1 MQVNTNQPRV
11 SIGIDAAVVAAHQV
25 AVRGETRE
33 DFKVMPNLA
42 GLAELGRRLEP
53 YAGAMVVAEPTAG
66 TWLPLAHVVTDA
78 GCDIGFVANRD
89 SARLRS
95 AIAGAS
101 KTDVID
107 ANMLA
112 NCEEI
117 LGVVANPVP
126 PPGQIAL
133 RRAVRR
139 RHVATVDAHRAECRL
154 WALAAW
160 AFPDLWRATG
170 GHTLAQPILSRW
182 AHLESLSRA
191 RLVSV
196 TDVVSAHSRDKD
208 PTRRA
213 ERIRDT
219 AAGWA
224 QFWHERLDLDA
235 LAWEVAALLDDIAT
249 ADQRQA
255 DSTNQ
260 AFGLWRHY
268 WPDDPLITIPGMGPV
283 CSATLRGWW
292 GNATQFPTPK
302 AAVAHTGLNPSTWSS
317 GLTES
322 PSRPITKQGPA
333 ELRLA
338 LYQAA
343 NIARRHDPQ
352 LAEHYRRLMT
362 ERGHN
367 HISANTAIARKL
379 ACRAWAIATT
389 GRAYQPRDLDGHP
402 ITHDQA
408 KALAAELAV
417 PEDTR
422 ARRRGHTR
430 KGRLNPT

>member
-1 MQVNTNQPRV
+1 MQVNTNPARV

-25 AVRGETRE
+25 AVRGEVRE
-33 DFKVMPNLA
+33 DFKVRSTLA
-42 GLAELGRRLEP
+42 GLAELTGRLKE

-66 TWLPLAHVVTDA
+66 TWLPLAHAVADA
-78 GCDIGFVANRD
+78 GCGIGFVANRD
-89 SARLRS
+89 SSRLRK

-107 ANMLA
+107 ADMLA
-112 NCEEI
+112 HCEEI
-117 LGVVANPVP
+117 LGVVSAPVP

-133 RRAVRR
+133 RRAMRR
-139 RHVATVDAHRAECRL
+139 RHIATVDAHRAETRL

-170 GHTLAQPILSRW
+170 GHTLAQPLLRRW
-182 AHLESLSRA
+182 PHLESLSRA
-191 RLVSV
+191 RPSSISDMVA
-196 TDVVSAHSRDKD
+196 DHSRDQD
-208 PTRRA
+208 PQRRA

-219 AAGWA
+219 AAGWVR
-224 QFWHERLDLDA
+224 FWEGRLDLDA
-235 LAWEVAALLDDIAT
+235 LAWEVTAMLDDIAV

-255 DSTNQ
+255 GATQQ
-260 AFGLWRHY
+260 ATGLWKDN

-283 CSATLRGWW
+283 CSAAIRGWW
-292 GNATQFPTPK
+292 GNATQFRTAK
-302 AAVAHTGLNPSTWSS
+302 AAVAHTGLNPSMWSS

-322 PSRPITKQGPA
+322 PSRRITKQGPA

-343 NIARRHDPQ
+343 NVARRHDPQ
-352 LAEHYRRLMT
+352 LAGHYHRLMT

-389 GRAYQPRDLDGHP
+389 GRVYQPRDLDGNP
-402 ITHDQA
+402 ISRYQA
-408 KALAAELAV
+408 TVLAAELAV
-417 PEDTR
+417 PDDVR

-430 KGRLNPT
+430 RGRLNPT

>member
-1 MQVNTNQPRV
+1 MQVNTPQARV

-25 AVRGETRE
+25 AVRGEVRE
-33 DFKVMPNLA
+33 DFKVRSTLA
-42 GLAELGRRLEP
+42 GLSELTDRLEP

-66 TWLPLAHVVTDA
+66 TWLPLAHAVTDA
-78 GCDIGFVANRD
+78 GCGIGFVANRD
-89 SARLRS
+89 SARLRR

-107 ANMLA
+107 ADMLA
-112 NCEEI
+112 HCEEI
-117 LGVVANPVP
+117 LGVVSAPMP

-133 RRAVRR
+133 RRAMRR
-139 RHVATVDAHRAECRL
+139 RHIATVDAHRAETRL

-160 AFPDLWRATG
+160 AFPDLWRTTG
-170 GHTLAQPILSRW
+170 GHTLAQPLLGRWPHLEVLSRGRP
-182 AHLESLSRA
+182 SSI
-191 RLVSV
+191 
-196 TDVVSAHSRDKD
+196 TDMVAAHSRDHE
-208 PTRRA
+208 PQRRA
-213 ERIRDT
+213 ERIRDA

-224 QFWHERLDLDA
+224 RFWRGRLDLDA
-235 LAWEVAALLDDIAT
+235 LAWEVAAMLDDIAA

-255 DSTNQ
+255 DATRQ
-260 AFGLWRHY
+260 AIGLWRRH
-268 WPDDPLITIPGMGPV
+268 WPDDPLTTIPGIGPV
-283 CSATLRGWW
+283 CSAAIRGWW
-292 GNATQFPTPK
+292 GDATQFPTAK
-302 AAVAHTGLNPSTWSS
+302 AAVAHAGLNPSVWSS

-322 PSRPITKQGPA
+322 PSRRITKQGPA

-343 NIARRHDPQ
+343 NVARRHDPQ

-389 GRAYQPRDLDGHP
+389 GRAYQPRDLEGNP
-402 ITHDQA
+402 VSYDQA
-408 KALAAELAV
+408 TVLAAELAIR
-417 PEDTR
+417 DDIR
-422 ARRRGHTR
+422 AQRRGHTR
-430 KGRLNPT
+430 RGRLNPT